1 MHSYLSPLPKLTQKG
16 SIREPLLGLQPPV
29 EQSYSQSLE
38 HPFNNNAVDQNVLH
52 LKLTSSEEWSGAS
65 SSSSAWSHVWFGPVC
80 QTRLFLSARA
90 NSLMRSLCL
99 VSVCASVYC
108 VCIVCVVFRNVEQ
121 PPNHDLF
128 SFTLLTWLDS
138 KVELLRRSAKCA
150 LILERFDYLTAFI
163 TNPLRKI
170 KYSSQPSL
178 WKFLFGEEK
187 WMDQLTEQKKAH
199 INLDQLH
206 DGGNSSFDSS
216 AATSSSMQVWY
227 KYLCAYLQHRPMR
240 HINNDYAT
248 QYVQMWSWAVI
259 TVCSIVYW
267 NVQCMSSINHLSK
280 RFTIEPKTDQRCSGN
295 HTSIIKRTQAEY
307 YMMLLCIQ
315 FIPLHEQCCM
325 KHQTRYTYKS

>member
-1 MHSYLSPLPKLTQKG
+1 MRFNFGAIWLFDCIHHKPPEENKIFFPTFPVKIFVWWGKMDG
-16 SIREPLLGLQPPV
+16 SIDR
-29 EQSYSQSLE
+29 
-38 HPFNNNAVDQNVLH
+38 
-52 LKLTSSEEWSGAS
+52 T
-65 SSSSAWSHVWFGPVC
+65 
-80 QTRLFLSARA
+80 
-90 NSLMRSLCL
+90 
-99 VSVCASVYC
+99 
-108 VCIVCVVFRNVEQ
+108 
-121 PPNHDLF
+121 
-128 SFTLLTWLDS
+128 
-138 KVELLRRSAKCA
+138 
-150 LILERFDYLTAFI
+150 
-163 TNPLRKI
+163 
-170 KYSSQPSL
+170 
-178 WKFLFGEEK
+178 
-187 WMDQLTEQKKAH
+187 KKAH

-325 KHQTRYTYKS
+325 KHQTRYTYHKVINKHIASVLGGYLKNVILK